1 MNTASGFSG
10 LHQRNTLLYQNV
22 QVVVLDH
29 QCSVDALAS
38 SCIKVTS
45 SSIGTSFFI
54 IIISKFKAL
63 CFSSTWNVDTYT
75 HTHMSLPNKVPN
87 TRIEPGFNK
96 RVSQYPREEDDMQ
109 YQHNLRQTA
118 AMTTTSSFS
127 VTYATTRPSWSGYS

>member
-1 MNTASGFSG
+1 MTRMVMGSSIGTLLLLLLPHHSSSSSFLYNQTK
-10 LHQRNTLLYQNV
+10 QRNTLLYQNV

-75 HTHMSLPNKVPN
+75 HTHMSLPNKV
-87 TRIEPGFNK
+87 F
-96 RVSQYPREEDDMQ
+96 
-109 YQHNLRQTA
+109 
-118 AMTTTSSFS
+118 
-127 VTYATTRPSWSGYS
+127 